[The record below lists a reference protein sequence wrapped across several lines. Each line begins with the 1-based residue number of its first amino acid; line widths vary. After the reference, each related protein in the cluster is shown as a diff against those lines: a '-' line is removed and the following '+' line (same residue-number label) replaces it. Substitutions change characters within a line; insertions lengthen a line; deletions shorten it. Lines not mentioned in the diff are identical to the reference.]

1 MKVSQWAEI
10 RRLAEVEKL
19 SRRAIARRLG
29 CCQRTVARALRL
41 NQPPDEKRG
50 PPRGSLLDPW
60 KPKIDALLARYPELS
75 AARVQEEIC
84 RGPDG
89 YRGAS
94 RSCATTCTRPGSA
107 RRVSIRKS
115 STSRG
120 RPCRLTGVPAEPSK
134 SAALSEKF
142 PCWSPSSVTVACATS
157 NSACHSGRRISTEPS

>member
-10 RRLAEVEKL
+10 RRLIEVEKL

-89 YRGAS
+89 YRGGITLV
-94 RSCATTCTRPGSA
+94 RNYLHQTR
-107 RRVSIRKS
+107 
-115 STSRG
+115 
-120 RPCRLTGVPAEPSK
+120 
-134 SAALSEKF
+134 
-142 PCWSPSSVTVACATS
+142 
-157 NSACHSGRRISTEPS
+157 